1 MKISHEVKIGFVV
14 FVILAMF
21 IWAYNFMKGRDILSS
36 SVHYY
41 VFYDE
46 INGLEESSPVTL
58 NGYKIGTV
66 SRIGFVPGKTG
77 ELEVRLSIEEQV
89 DLPLNTTAEIYNS
102 DLLGTKAIR
111 LITGDGESFVIKG
124 DTLKGQIEIALQ
136 DQIGEQLYPLK
147 EKAENL
153 MVSIDSV
160 LSIIQNTFNS
170 SFSNDLG
177 ESVRHI
183 NNTLSALDTMVAKK
197 DGSLAGTMANIESI
211 TRNLVKNNKELTRTL
226 ENLASVSDSI
236 AQSNIRSSINNLD
249 RSLANLN
256 SILLKINEGTGTV
269 GKIVNSDTLYYQFV
283 ETIESLNLLLKD
295 MQMNPKRYVHFSLFD
310 RGKTVVVEK
319 NPDNKKSKPVD
330 K

>member
-1 MKISHEVKIGFVV
+1 MKISHEVKIGFAV

-66 SRIGFVPGKTG
+66 NHIRFVPEKTG
-77 ELEVRLSIEEQV
+77 VLEVRLSIEEQV
-89 DLPLNTTAEIYNS
+89 NLPINTTAEIYNS

-111 LITGDGESFVIKG
+111 LVIGDGERFIMKG
-124 DTLKGQIEIALQ
+124 DTLHGLIEIALQ

-153 MVSIDSV
+153 MISIDSV

-183 NNTLSALDTMVAKK
+183 NNTLGALDTMIAKK

-211 TRNLVKNNKELTRTL
+211 TRNLAKNNEELTRTL
-226 ENLASVSDSI
+226 ENLASVTDSI
-236 AQSNIRSSINNLD
+236 AQSNIRSLINNLD
-249 RSLANLN
+249 QSLANLN
-256 SILLKINEGTGTV
+256 SILLKIDDGTGTA

-319 NPDNKKSKPVD
+319 NPDNKKSESID

>member
-1 MKISHEVKIGFVV
+1 MKISHEVKIGFAV

-21 IWAYNFMKGRDILSS
+21 IWGYNFMKGHDILSS

-41 VFYDE
+41 IFFDE

-66 SRIGFVPGKTG
+66 SRIGFVPEKTG

-89 DLPLNTTAEIYNS
+89 NLPLNTIAEIYNS

-111 LITGDGESFVIKG
+111 LVTGDGESFVNNG

-160 LSIIQNTFNS
+160 LSILHYTFNS
-170 SFSNDLG
+170 NFSNDLG
-177 ESVRHI
+177 KSVRHI
-183 NNTLSALDTMVAKK
+183 KNTLGALDTMVAKK
-197 DGSLAGTMANIESI
+197 DGSFAETMANIESI
-211 TRNLVKNNKELTRTL
+211 TRNLAKNNDELTRTL

-236 AQSNIRSSINNLD
+236 AQLNIRSSINNLD
-249 RSLANLN
+249 QSLANLN
-256 SILLKINEGTGTV
+256 SILIKINDGTGTA
-269 GKIVNSDTLYYQFV
+269 GMIINNDSLYYQFV
-283 ETIESLNLLLKD
+283 ETIESLNLLLRD
-295 MQMNPKRYVHFSLFD
+295 IQMNPKRYVHFSLF
-310 RGKTVVVEK
+310 
-319 NPDNKKSKPVD
+319 
-330 K
+330 

>member
-58 NGYKIGTV
+58 NGYKVGTV
-66 SRIGFVPGKTG
+66 NRIGFVPGKTG

-89 DLPLNTTAEIYNS
+89 NLPLNTTAEIYNS

-136 DQIGEQLYPLK
+136 DQLGDQLYPLK

-183 NNTLSALDTMVAKK
+183 NNTLGALDTMVAKK
-197 DGSLAGTMANIESI
+197 DGSLTGTMVNIESI
-211 TRNLVKNNKELTRTL
+211 TRNLVKNNEELTRTL

-256 SILLKINEGTGTV
+256 SILLKINEGTGTA

-295 MQMNPKRYVHFSLFD
+295 IQMNPKRYVHFSLFD
-310 RGKTVVVEK
+310 RGKTIVVEK
-319 NPDNKKSKPVD
+319 NPDNKKSKTR
-330 K
+330 

>member
-14 FVILAMF
+14 FVILSMF
-21 IWAYNFMKGRDILSS
+21 IWAYNFMKGHDILSS
-36 SVHYY
+36 STHYY
-41 VFYDE
+41 ILYDE

-58 NGYKIGTV
+58 NGYKVGTV
-66 SRIGFVPGKTG
+66 SRIGFVPEKTG
-77 ELEVRLSIEEQV
+77 KLEVRLSIEEQV
-89 DLPLNTTAEIYNS
+89 NLPLNTIAEIYNS

-136 DQIGEQLYPLK
+136 DQIREQLYPLK
-147 EKAENL
+147 EKTENL

-160 LSIIQNTFNS
+160 FSIIQYTFNS
-170 SFSNDLG
+170 NFSNDMG

-197 DGSLAGTMANIESI
+197 DGSLVKTMANIESI
-211 TRNLVKNNKELTRTL
+211 TRNLAKNNEELTRTL

-249 RSLANLN
+249 QSLANLN
-256 SILLKINEGTGTV
+256 SILLKINDGTGTA
-269 GKIVNSDTLYYQFV
+269 GMIINNDSLYYQFT

-310 RGKTVVVEK
+310 REKTVVVEK
-319 NPDNKKSKPVD
+319 NPESKKSKPVD

>member
-1 MKISHEVKIGFVV
+1 MKISHEVKIGFAV

-36 SVHYY
+36 SIHYY
-41 VFYDE
+41 ALYDE

-66 SRIGFVPGKTG
+66 SRIGFVPEKTG
-77 ELEVRLSIEEQV
+77 ELIVRLSIEAQV
-89 DLPLNTTAEIYNS
+89 NLPLNTIAEIYNS

-111 LITGDGESFVIKG
+111 LVTGDGESFVKKG
-124 DTLKGQIEIALQ
+124 DTLLGQIEIALQ
-136 DQIGEQLYPLK
+136 DQIGDQLYPLK

-160 LSIIQNTFNS
+160 LSVIQNTFNS

-183 NNTLSALDTMVAKK
+183 NNTLGALDTMVAKK

-211 TRNLVKNNKELTRTL
+211 TRNLAKNNEELTRTL

-249 RSLANLN
+249 QTLANLN
-256 SILLKINEGTGTV
+256 SILTKINEGTGTA
-269 GKIVNSDTLYYQFV
+269 GKIINNDSLYYQFT

-319 NPDNKKSKPVD
+319 DPKNKKSESVD

>member
-1 MKISHEVKIGFVV
+1 
-14 FVILAMF
+14 
-21 IWAYNFMKGRDILSS
+21 
-36 SVHYY
+36 
-41 VFYDE
+41 
-46 INGLEESSPVTL
+46 
-58 NGYKIGTV
+58 
-66 SRIGFVPGKTG
+66 
-77 ELEVRLSIEEQV
+77 
-89 DLPLNTTAEIYNS
+89 
-102 DLLGTKAIR
+102 LGTKAIR
-111 LITGDGESFVIKG
+111 LIIGDGESFVING

-160 LSIIQNTFNS
+160 LSIIQYTFNS

-183 NNTLSALDTMVAKK
+183 NNTLGALDTMVAKK

-211 TRNLVKNNKELTRTL
+211 TRNLAKNNEELTRTL
-226 ENLASVSDSI
+226 ENLASVTDSI

-249 RSLANLN
+249 QSLANLN
-256 SILLKINEGTGTV
+256 SILLKINEGTGTA
-269 GKIVNSDTLYYQFV
+269 GMIINNDSLYYQFT
-283 ETIESLNLLLKD
+283 ETIESLNLLLRD

-310 RGKTVVVEK
+310 VGRTVIVDE
-319 NPDNKKSKPVD
+319 NPDNKKSKSVD

>member
-1 MKISHEVKIGFVV
+1 MKISHEVKIGFAV

-58 NGYKIGTV
+58 NGYKVGTV
-66 SRIGFVPGKTG
+66 NRIKFVPEKTG

-89 DLPLNTTAEIYNS
+89 NLPINTKAEIYNS

-111 LITGDGESFVIKG
+111 LVIGDGERFIMEG
-124 DTLKGQIEIALQ
+124 DTLQGQIEIALQ

-160 LSIIQNTFNS
+160 LSIIQNTFNN
-170 SFSNDLG
+170 SFSNDLS

-183 NNTLSALDTMVAKK
+183 NNTLGALDTMVAKK

-211 TRNLVKNNKELTRTL
+211 TRNLAKNNEKLTRTL
-226 ENLASVSDSI
+226 ENLASVTDSI
-236 AQSNIRSSINNLD
+236 AQSNIRSLINNLD
-249 RSLANLN
+249 QSLANLN
-256 SILLKINEGTGTV
+256 SILLKIDDGTGTA

-319 NPDNKKSKPVD
+319 NPDNKKSESID

>member
-21 IWAYNFMKGRDILSS
+21 IWAYNFMKGHDILSS

-41 VFYDE
+41 VYYDD

-66 SRIGFVPGKTG
+66 SRIGFVPEKTG

-89 DLPLNTTAEIYNS
+89 NLPLNTTAEIYNS

-111 LITGDGESFVIKG
+111 LLTGDSESFIVKG
-124 DTLKGQIEIALQ
+124 DTLKGYIEIALQ

-153 MVSIDSV
+153 IVSIDSV
-160 LSIIQNTFNS
+160 LSIVQNTFSGN
-170 SFSNDLG
+170 FSKDLG

-183 NNTLSALDTMVAKK
+183 NNTLGALDTMVTKK
-197 DGSLAGTMANIESI
+197 DGSFAGTMANIESI
-211 TRNLVKNNKELTRTL
+211 TRNLAKNNEELTRTL
-226 ENLASVSDSI
+226 ENLALVSDSI
-236 AQSNIRSSINNLD
+236 AQSNIRSSIND
-249 RSLANLN
+249 QALANFN
-256 SILLKINEGTGTV
+256 SILLKINEGTGTA
-269 GKIVNSDTLYYQFV
+269 GKIINNDSLYYQLT

-310 RGKTVVVEK
+310 RGKTVVVDK

>member
-58 NGYKIGTV
+58 NGYKVGTV
-66 SRIGFVPGKTG
+66 NRIGFVPGKTG

-89 DLPLNTTAEIYNS
+89 NLPLNTTAEIYNS

-136 DQIGEQLYPLK
+136 DQLGEQLYPLK

-183 NNTLSALDTMVAKK
+183 NNTLGALDTMVAKK
-197 DGSLAGTMANIESI
+197 DGSLAGTMVNIESI
-211 TRNLVKNNKELTRTL
+211 TRNLVKNNEELTRTL

-256 SILLKINEGTGTV
+256 SILLKINEGTGTA

-295 MQMNPKRYVHFSLFD
+295 IQMNPKRYVHFSLFD
-310 RGKTVVVEK
+310 RGKTIVVEK
-319 NPDNKKSKPVD
+319 NPDNKKSKTR
-330 K
+330 

>member
-1 MKISHEVKIGFVV
+1 MKISHEVKIGFAV

-41 VFYDE
+41 VYYDD

-66 SRIGFVPGKTG
+66 SRIGFVPEKTG
-77 ELEVRLSIEEQV
+77 ELEVRLSIEAQV
-89 DLPLNTTAEIYNS
+89 NLPLNTTAEIYNS

-111 LITGDGESFVIKG
+111 LITGDGESFTLKG

-183 NNTLSALDTMVAKK
+183 NNTLGALDTMVAKK

-211 TRNLVKNNKELTRTL
+211 TRNLVKNNEELTRTL

-249 RSLANLN
+249 QSLANLN
-256 SILLKINEGTGTV
+256 SILLKINEGTGTA
-269 GKIVNSDTLYYQFV
+269 GKIVNNDSLYYQFTK
-283 ETIESLNLLLKD
+283 TIESLNLLLSD

-319 NPDNKKSKPVD
+319 NPGNKKSKSV
-330 K
+330 KK